1 MVSRF
6 PNDSPKAL
14 VRMQAEHWDPLFAWL
29 KNDFGV
35 ELNVAEGFLPAKQSE
50 DAVSKLK
57 SEVEK
62 MDHWELAGESASTA
76 RGPIC

>member
-35 ELNVAEGFLPAKQSE
+35 ELKVAEGFLPAKQSE
-50 DAVSKLK
+50 DAVEKLK

-62 MDHWELAGESASTA
+62 MDHWELAGKSASTA